1 MKININEL
9 ENEIIYKNSSNSS
22 NSSNYI
28 IGNIIMICNYNSNMH
43 ILSYHHLTQ
52 LDSRYANILI
62 LLSMFTGIIEI
73 INFNAHISD
82 SIYLFIGISNI
93 ILGVLFNRY
102 NELKLNISAQ
112 SHYEFHNNFEK
123 IKMKVDMNNNIKNSS
138 AFLFKNIDSFIKHT
152 NNEIELLY
160 TTRPTIPS
168 KILTE
173 YQINKTKIQL
183 QNNNKVFFNK
193 KKSKV
198 FDINKSF
205 NFCEIHTIPEEDK
218 REYNEFME
226 NIRQKNLDKIKER
239 NNNLIHFK

>member
-1 MKININEL
+1 
-9 ENEIIYKNSSNSS
+9 
-22 NSSNYI
+22 
-28 IGNIIMICNYNSNMH
+28 
-43 ILSYHHLTQ
+43 
-52 LDSRYANILI
+52 
-62 LLSMFTGIIEI
+62 MFTGIIEI

>member
-1 MKININEL
+1 M
-9 ENEIIYKNSSNSS
+9 
-22 NSSNYI
+22 
-28 IGNIIMICNYNSNMH
+28 
-43 ILSYHHLTQ
+43 Q
-52 LDSRYANILI
+52 
-62 LLSMFTGIIEI
+62 
-73 INFNAHISD
+73 
-82 SIYLFIGISNI
+82 
-93 ILGVLFNRY
+93 
-102 NELKLNISAQ
+102 
-112 SHYEFHNNFEK
+112 
-123 IKMKVDMNNNIKNSS
+123 
-138 AFLFKNIDSFIKHT
+138 
-152 NNEIELLY
+152 IELLY